1 MKKIK
6 ETSIEWALK
15 HVRKFYDSDFYPRLF
30 EFEAIQHNW
39 TKVKDE
45 LLNIDLD
52 DYAPQSPFICLAP
65 KKNYTFRVVH
75 QLDPIDTLLYTAIL
89 YEFARKIE
97 EYRIPN
103 DKNIA
108 CSYRIEPD
116 IYGSFFST
124 DLDGFSKFKS
134 KSLELAKNNKN
145 GFVLVCDI
153 TDFYNQI
160 YLHRVTNVLEEAGIE
175 SPKVLEIF
183 LSALNSNISRG
194 VPVGPAA
201 SILVAEAI
209 MADIDKKII
218 SNTTTFTR
226 YVDDMHIYFDSF
238 EEASFFLHELTKYL
252 YSNHRLVLS
261 TEKTFIKSNKNF
273 IENHFEDEESIEQ
286 EAIHQNLADSTE
298 ATFYDPYGFD
308 MYEIPEFEDLES
320 SEKFKVR
327 SETYKE
333 IFGQALLFEQLDLG
347 IMRHLLRKSGKYKVR
362 SILPLVFENFRI
374 LLPIIREIVVY
385 LERVMNES
393 SAKFH
398 RDNIQKMLDDE
409 LVQLPFVNIWIYTL
423 LQNPVFNSIE
433 LKIDYSKILR
443 VREQALI
450 AKRLN
455 DTTWIKD
462 HKDGLDVLGP
472 WDKRAILY
480 SATILSS
487 DELKHW
493 AGLVSSRGNILDKS
507 VASFVISKKKRKIKP
522 IE

>member
-1 MKKIK
+1 MRNLK

-15 HVRKFYDSDFYPRLF
+15 HVRKFYDSDFYPKLF
-30 EFEAIQHNW
+30 EFEAIEHNW
-39 TKVKDE
+39 IKVKEE

-52 DYAPQSPFICLAP
+52 EYAPQTPFICLAP
-65 KKNYTFRVVH
+65 KKNFTYRVVH

-89 YEFARKIE
+89 YEFSEKIE
-97 EYRIPN
+97 NYRIPN
-103 DKNIA
+103 EKSIA

-116 IYGSFFST
+116 IHGSFFGT
-124 DLDGFSKFKS
+124 DLDGYARFKS
-134 KSLELAKNNKN
+134 KSLELARENKN

-160 YLHRVTNVLEEAGIE
+160 YLHRVTNVLEEAGVE
-175 SPKVLEIF
+175 SPKILENF

-201 SILVAEAI
+201 SILVSEAI

-218 SNTTTFTR
+218 SNTTSFTR
-226 YVDDMHIYFDSF
+226 YVDDMHVYFDTF

-261 TEKTFIKSNKNF
+261 TEKTFIDNNKNF
-273 IENHFEDEESIEQ
+273 IENYFEDEESIEQ
-286 EAIHQNLADSTE
+286 EAIHQNLADTTE
-298 ATFYDPYGFD
+298 SRYYDPYGF
-308 MYEIPEFEDLES
+308 YIPEIPEFEDLES
-320 SEKFKVR
+320 SAQFSVR
-327 SETYKE
+327 SETYRE
-333 IFGQALLFEQLDLG
+333 IFERALQFEQIDLG
-347 IMRHLLRKSGKYKVR
+347 IMRHLLRKAGKYKVR
-362 SILPLVFENFRI
+362 SILPLVFSNFRT

-385 LERVMNES
+385 LERVLNEKS
-393 SAKFH
+393 VKTYKESFQA
-398 RDNIQKMLDDE
+398 MLDDQ

-423 LQNPVFNSIE
+423 LQNPVFNFIE
-433 LKIDYSKILR
+433 LKLDYSKILR
-443 VREQALI
+443 VREKALI

-480 SATILSS
+480 SAIILSS
-487 DELKHW
+487 DEIRHW

-507 VASFVISKKKRKIKP
+507 IASFVIAKKKRK
-522 IE
+522 